1 MILLSHP
8 TGNEFVREAVRALN
22 EAGLLSEFWTS
33 VSWNQH
39 HFLNRIVPRSV
50 SRELGRRTFSH
61 VRPDQLHCYPW
72 IELGR
77 LAARQLN
84 LSSLLRHEEGKFSV
98 DGTYRALDSRVA
110 ARLPFASQIR
120 GVYAYEDGAL
130 ASFHRGEEVGSENSL
145 RTPASDIGKVT
156 GS

>member
-33 VSWNQH
+33 VSWNQD

-61 VRPDQLHCYPW
+61 VRAGPIALLPLD
-72 IELGR
+72 R
-77 LAARQLN
+77 TRQV
-84 LSSLLRHEEGKFSV
+84 G
-98 DGTYRALDSRVA
+98 
-110 ARLPFASQIR
+110 
-120 GVYAYEDGAL
+120 GAP
-130 ASFHRGEEVGSENSL
+130 
-145 RTPASDIGKVT
+145 T
-156 GS
+156 